1 MVFADNH
8 AQNETYTFKEML
20 RQDDFW
26 QFIDVMMVEVN
37 SHEDMEN

>member
-20 RQDDFW
+20 RQDDC
-26 QFIDVMMVEVN
+26 QKFIDAIMVEVN
-37 SHEDMEN
+37 SHEDRE